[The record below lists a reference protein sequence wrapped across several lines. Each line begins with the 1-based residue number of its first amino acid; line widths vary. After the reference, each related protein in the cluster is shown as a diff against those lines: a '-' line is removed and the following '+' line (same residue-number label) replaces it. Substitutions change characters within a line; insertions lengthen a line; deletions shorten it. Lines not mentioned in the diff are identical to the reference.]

1 MIKTKFTSE
10 IGLSYMYDLRN
21 IQYIKDSILNK
32 LLNSSNVLIMFSLI
46 MTLFIQFTG
55 VDTFYL
61 VSIKLLLYVY
71 IDHLDPNCF

>member
-1 MIKTKFTSE
+1 
-10 IGLSYMYDLRN
+10 MYDLRN

-32 LLNSSNVLIMFSLI
+32 LSNISLI

-61 VSIKLLLYVY
+61 VSIKLLLYGLY
-71 IDHLDPNCF
+71 